1 MPSSVPFKAVL
12 DQDELATISRDL
24 RFHPVT
30 NDSPAVL
37 TREQI
42 EQFNREGYIK
52 AVRVYAD
59 AEIDDI
65 RVYFDRLLAKVVAA
79 GGDSYSISS
88 AHLRY
93 GRVWDI
99 LTHAK
104 IVACV
109 TDLLGKNCVGW
120 GSHFFCKMPQDGKSV
135 AWHQDSSYW
144 PLTPSKSVTV
154 WLAVDDADATDGAAE
169 LVGVD
174 RAEGALDDAAEDPPC
189 LM

>member
-109 TDLLGKNCVGW
+109 TDLLGKKLCWLG
-120 GSHFFCKMPQDGKSV
+120 V
-135 AWHQDSSYW
+135 ALFLQ
-144 PLTPSKSVTV
+144 
-154 WLAVDDADATDGAAE
+154 
-169 LVGVD
+169 
-174 RAEGALDDAAEDPPC
+174 DAAGWQERGVASGFELLAPHSVEVGDS
-189 LM
+189 LAGGG